1 MKALWISIAA
11 TLVLFLIWGAFI
23 SYTYEGTTEMT
34 ADIDDA
40 IVFVEMDRWKEAQN
54 SIESV
59 SRQWYDRRLIYSL
72 FFDAVS
78 IGEVETSLVRAVAY
92 CRTEEKGSAVAELES
107 LRHLLL
113 FLYENELITIENI
126 L

>member
-1 MKALWISIAA
+1 MKALWISVAA
-11 TLVLFLIWGAFI
+11 TAALLLIWGAFI
-23 SYTYEGTTEMT
+23 NYTNEGTAKMT

-40 IVFVEMDRWKEAQN
+40 IISVEMNQWREAKN

-92 CRTEEKGSAVAELES
+92 CRTEEKGSAVAEFES